1 MKLKLNLLLVVLCVS
16 VVFATGSVF
25 GQSITGSDHDF
36 SGEAWNPDGEICNV
50 CHAPHNNKANVTPL
64 WNHELST
71 ATYTLYNSSSTLD
84 ANDVASPD
92 NQTTSALCL
101 SCHDGTV
108 AIDNFGGKTNGSE
121 LMTGDAKL
129 GTDLSNDHP
138 VNFTYDAALATADGG
153 LYDPTNTNSGL
164 GGTIAHDMLRGGKL
178 QCTSCH
184 NPHDSSNGKF
194 LVKSN
199 NGSALCLTCH
209 NK

>member
-16 VVFATGSVF
+16 IVFATGSAF
-25 GQSITGSDHDF
+25 AQSITGSAHDF
-36 SGEAWNPDGEICNV
+36 SSESWNNGEICNV

-84 ANDVASPD
+84 ANDVAQPD
-92 NQTTSALCL
+92 ETTTSGLCL

-108 AIDNFGGKTNGSE
+108 AIDNFGGNSGSVM
-121 LMTGDAKL
+121 MTGNAEL

-138 VNFTYDAALATADGG
+138 VNFTYDASLATADGG
-153 LYDPTNTNSGL
+153 LADPATTNSGL

-184 NPHDSSNGKF
+184 NPHDKNNGKF

-199 NGSALCLTCH
+199 SGSDLCLTCH
-209 NK
+209 EK